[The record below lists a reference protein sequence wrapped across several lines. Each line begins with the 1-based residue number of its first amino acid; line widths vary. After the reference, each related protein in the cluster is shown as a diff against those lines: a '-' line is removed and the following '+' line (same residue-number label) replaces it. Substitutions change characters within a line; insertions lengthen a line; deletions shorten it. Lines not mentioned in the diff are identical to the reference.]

1 MTSNQLKDKQVKYA
15 NWLTQANFDN
25 CKLNRKA
32 YGEFLIDYITSEND
46 GFVLNLNGQWGA
58 GKTEFLK
65 RTYTEL
71 INRNHPTIYVDAWE
85 SDFCDSPLTVVTS
98 ELLNQL
104 ECFDSS
110 IISKS
115 DKLKSLFGKVLK
127 GSVITGA
134 GMATKYT
141 LDEASVGIEA
151 AKTLFEEDPKDFMN
165 HLKSDYS
172 DKVQAIKDIRN
183 ALGNLADELN
193 EKFEYKLPIVVL
205 VDELDRCRP
214 NYAIEMLEVIKHFF
228 TTKNFVFVV
237 ATDTN
242 QLTKSIK
249 AVYGDEFDSNQYLK
263 RFFSR
268 KAQLPEPNIEHYL
281 DAIGVEDK
289 LREKGLSTLTPYP
302 KDNYYF
308 NNTTKWLSYIAK
320 GYNLDIRSL
329 DQLIAKLGACI
340 KTFAI
345 NHSKQSHLLNI
356 PVLITAL
363 IEHDNNYDSFY
374 KREDFT
380 HVPSDL
386 KLNYEITPSY
396 SHGSTNLQEL
406 INISFE
412 ILTRAME
419 GGNYKQPRI
428 CSSFTYD
435 DTVRWRGLS
444 QSEPVMLEFLNSV
457 SNILCEEDDSKLCW
471 SDYKKVIEL
480 AGNLE

>member
-1 MTSNQLKDKQVKYA
+1 MTSTQLKDKPVKYA
-15 NWLTQANFDN
+15 NWLTEANFDN

-71 INRNHPTIYVDAWE
+71 INRNHPAIYIDAWE

-104 ECFDSS
+104 ERFDSS
-110 IISKS
+110 IIGKS
-115 DKLKSLFGKVLK
+115 DKLKRLFGKVLK
-127 GSVITGA
+127 GSVIAGA
-134 GMATKYT
+134 GMATKYA

-151 AKTLFEEDPKDFMN
+151 AKTLFEEDPKNFIN
-165 HLKSDYS
+165 QLKSDYS
-172 DKVQAIKDIRN
+172 DKVQAIKDIRK

-193 EKFEYKLPIVVL
+193 KKFEYKLPIVVL

-228 TTKNFVFVV
+228 TTKHFVFVV

-268 KAQLPEPNIEHYL
+268 KAQLAEPNIEHYL
-281 DAIGVEDK
+281 DAIGLEDK
-289 LREKGLSTLTPYP
+289 LRGKGYYNKLHFYPFAVPVLTI
-302 KDNYYF
+302 
-308 NNTTKWLSYIAK
+308 TAWLAHLAK
-320 GYNLDIRSL
+320 AYNLDIRTL
-329 DQLIAKLGACI
+329 DQLQYKLDACLASFALNSI
-340 KTFAI
+340 KGHCNLI
-345 NHSKQSHLLNI
+345 NI

-363 IEHDNNYDSFY
+363 IEYDIDSPSFIQ
-374 KREDFT
+374 RGDFKYVQT
-380 HVPSDL
+380 SMDTEYNLTVPF
-386 KLNYEITPSY
+386 
-396 SHGSTNLQEL
+396 STNGVKITQILSIAFEL
-406 INISFE
+406 ITRQDDKNLGRVISLFDARRIQALSRNQNNK
-412 ILTRAME
+412 ILE
-419 GGNYKQPRI
+419 E
-428 CSSFTYD
+428 
-435 DTVRWRGLS
+435 V
-444 QSEPVMLEFLNSV
+444 V
-457 SNILCEEDDSKLCW
+457 SNIRNHIAEEHNSKLRW

>member
-1 MTSNQLKDKQVKYA
+1 MTSTQLKDKPVKYA
-15 NWLTQANFDN
+15 NWLTEANFDN

-71 INRNHPTIYVDAWE
+71 ITRNHPTIYIDAWE
-85 SDFCDSPLTVVTS
+85 SDFCDTPLTVVTS

-104 ECFDSS
+104 ERFDSS
-110 IISKS
+110 IVNKS
-115 DKLKSLFGKVLK
+115 DKLKRLFGKFLK
-127 GSVITGA
+127 GTVIAGA
-134 GMATKYT
+134 GMATKYA
-141 LDEASVGIEA
+141 LNEASVGVEA
-151 AKTLFEEDPKDFMN
+151 AKTLFEEDPKSFMN
-165 HLKSDYS
+165 QLKSDYS
-172 DKVQAIKDIRN
+172 DKVQAIKDIRES
-183 ALGNLADELN
+183 LGDLATELN
-193 EKFEYKLPIVVL
+193 NKFDYRLPIVVL

-228 TTKNFVFVV
+228 TTKHFVFVV

-302 KDNYYF
+302 RDVYYF
-308 NNTTKWLSYIAK
+308 NNTTKWLSFIAK

-345 NHSKQSHLLNI
+345 NYSKQSHLLNI

-363 IEHDNNYDSFY
+363 IEHDNNCDSFY
-374 KREDFT
+374 RRDDFT
-380 HVPSDL
+380 HVPTDL
-386 KLNYEITPSY
+386 KSTYEINPSY
-396 SHGSTNLQEL
+396 SHGSTKLQEL

-412 ILTRAME
+412 ILTRAIK
-419 GGNYKQPRI
+419 GGEYNQPHV

-435 DTVRWRGLS
+435 DFVRWRDLS
-444 QSEPVMLEFLNSV
+444 RSKPVMLEFLNSA
-457 SNILCEEDDSKLCW
+457 SNKSSEEADSKLRW

>member
-1 MTSNQLKDKQVKYA
+1 MTSTQLKDKPVKYA
-15 NWLTQANFDN
+15 NWLTEANFDN

-71 INRNHPTIYVDAWE
+71 INRNHPTIYIDAWE
-85 SDFCDSPLTVVTS
+85 SDFCDTPLTVVTS

-104 ECFDSS
+104 ERFDSS
-110 IISKS
+110 IVNKS
-115 DKLKSLFGKVLK
+115 DKLKRLFGKFLK
-127 GSVITGA
+127 GTVIAGA
-134 GMATKYT
+134 GMATKYA
-141 LDEASVGIEA
+141 LNEASVGVEA
-151 AKTLFEEDPKDFMN
+151 TKTLFEEDPKSFMN
-165 HLKSDYS
+165 QLKSDYS
-172 DKVQAIKDIRN
+172 DKVQAIKDIRES
-183 ALGNLADELN
+183 LGDLATELN
-193 EKFEYKLPIVVL
+193 NKFDYRLPIVVL

-228 TTKNFVFVV
+228 TTKHFVFVV

-302 KDNYYF
+302 RDIYYF
-308 NNTTKWLSYIAK
+308 NNTTKWLGFIAK

-345 NHSKQSHLLNI
+345 NYSKQSHLLNI

-363 IEHDNNYDSFY
+363 IEHDNNCDSFY
-374 KREDFT
+374 RRDDFT
-380 HVPSDL
+380 HVPTDL
-386 KLNYEITPSY
+386 KSTYEINPSY
-396 SHGSTNLQEL
+396 SHGSTKLQEL

-412 ILTRAME
+412 ILTRAIK
-419 GGNYKQPRI
+419 GGEYNQPCI
-428 CSSFTYD
+428 CSSFAYD
-435 DTVRWRGLS
+435 DFVRLRDLF
-444 QSEPVMLEFLNSV
+444 QSESVMLEFLNSV
-457 SNILCEEDDSKLCW
+457 SSKLHEEADSKLRW

>member
-1 MTSNQLKDKQVKYA
+1 MTSNKLKDKPVKYA
-15 NWLTQANFDN
+15 NWLTEANFDN

-32 YGEFLIDYITSEND
+32 YGEFLIDYITSEKD

-71 INRNHPTIYVDAWE
+71 INRNHPTIYIDAWE

-104 ECFDSS
+104 ERFDSS
-110 IISKS
+110 IIGKS
-115 DKLKSLFGKVLK
+115 DKLIKLFGKVLK
-127 GSVITGA
+127 GSVIAGA

-141 LDEASVGIEA
+141 LNEASVGVEA

-172 DKVQAIKDIRN
+172 DKVQAIKDIRES
-183 ALGNLADELN
+183 LGDLADKLN

-228 TTKNFVFVV
+228 TTEHFVFVV

-268 KAQLPEPNIEHYL
+268 KAQLAEPNIELYL

-302 KDNYYF
+302 TDYSPF

-329 DQLIAKLGACI
+329 DQLIVKLEACV

-345 NHSKQSHLLNI
+345 NYSKQSHLLNI

-363 IEHDNNYDSFY
+363 IEHDNNCDSFY

-380 HVPSDL
+380 HVPTDL
-386 KLNYEITPSY
+386 KSTYKIVNFN
-396 SHGSTNLQEL
+396 SHNGTNLQEL
-406 INISFE
+406 IDISFK
-412 ILTRAME
+412 ILTRATE
-419 GGNYKQPRI
+419 QDRYNRTYI

-435 DTVRWRGLS
+435 DFVRLRDS
-444 QSEPVMLEFLNSV
+444 YQSESVMLDFLNSALNV
-457 SNILCEEDDSKLCW
+457 LDEEADSKLRW